1 MPDIVKN
8 VNVKVFNLLA
18 RINESKQMIWHETCK
33 CICRLTS
40 TVCNERQIW
49 NKDKCQCE
57 CREDL
62 ISKLTCEKG
71 YLWNPSTCAC
81 ECDKLCGVGQYLD
94 YKNCTCRKS
103 LINNLIEQCT
113 NAVDMEIANSEKLE
127 HEYTSHKVHLGFFIV
142 FLILFGVVL
151 GGAFYYWRKHN
162 GDVVE
167 KKAYDVAYSNVGT
180 LNYETYKKFTVFLD
194 LKSKGDC
201 VNNAVFL
208 KDFDPRALKMSKHD
222 CVDRFVYYIDYNEN
236 PLYLTIPEVIGYVK
250 KGRYWVVDV

>member
-71 YLWNPSTCAC
+71 CLWNPSTCAC
-81 ECDKLCGVGQYLD
+81 ECDKLCGVG
-94 YKNCTCRKS
+94 
-103 LINNLIEQCT
+103 
-113 NAVDMEIANSEKLE
+113 
-127 HEYTSHKVHLGFFIV
+127 
-142 FLILFGVVL
+142 
-151 GGAFYYWRKHN
+151 
-162 GDVVE
+162 
-167 KKAYDVAYSNVGT
+167 
-180 LNYETYKKFTVFLD
+180 
-194 LKSKGDC
+194 
-201 VNNAVFL
+201 
-208 KDFDPRALKMSKHD
+208 
-222 CVDRFVYYIDYNEN
+222 
-236 PLYLTIPEVIGYVK
+236 
-250 KGRYWVVDV
+250 